1 MLRVLRPFDPWRSPL
16 CTCPRQLTLNPYT
29 GCGHKCAYCYITA
42 YVRDAFSPRPKENL
56 LSDLVKDLKKIGP
69 GTLVSMSLSSDPYT
83 PPEEELGLTRRALD
97 LLIRAG
103 ARVLVVTK
111 SDLVTRDADIL
122 AKGSTAVMV
131 TVTTMDDSVARAIE
145 PGAPLPRR
153 RIRAMSLLAENG
165 IPVGL
170 RLDPII
176 PGVTDSEESL
186 AEVLEAAKSA
196 GASHVVASTYKA
208 RPDNLIR
215 MMKALPEH
223 AERLKSLY
231 IRGERIGGYWYLP
244 RSTRREILRRVR
256 GLALQAGLTFA
267 TCREGM
273 VDMNS
278 GGVACDGSHLTLRG
292 IKGPAGINGY

>member
-1 MLRVLRPFDPWRSPL
+1 
-16 CTCPRQLTLNPYT
+16 
-29 GCGHKCAYCYITA
+29 
-42 YVRDAFSPRPKENL
+42 VRDAFNPRPKENL

-131 TVTTMDDSVARAIE
+131 TVTTMDDSAARAIE

-208 RPDNLIR
+208 RPDTLIR
-215 MMKALPEH
+215 MMKALTEQ
-223 AERLKSLY
+223 AERLKSRY
-231 IRGERIGGYWYLP
+231 IRCERIGGYWYLP